1 MNAGILAF
9 VVLFPILAG
18 ALVPVI
24 PYKKRLY
31 MEWYVEGVVLITAIA
46 SLVMLTHR
54 PQEAFVLFRLT
65 GNLSLSFQ
73 VDGLGTVFAGL
84 ISVLWPLATLYSFE
98 YMKKESRWR
107 KTL

>member
-1 MNAGILAF
+1 M
-9 VVLFPILAG
+9 
-18 ALVPVI
+18 PVI

-31 MEWYVEGVVLITAIA
+31 MELYVEGVVLITAIA

-73 VDGLGTVFAGL
+73 VDGLGTVFAVL
-84 ISVLWPLATLYSFE
+84 ISIFWPLATLYSFE
-98 YMKKESRWR
+98 YIKK
-107 KTL
+107 